1 MMQLSKEDIYAALL
15 RRYPAYT
22 SKQLNV
28 SDLARVCDISL
39 SHSLQIH
46 WPFEKNLTKVYFCY
60 IIFMLHLEH
69 KYNIFEVFEMTNESF
84 SEKVSVN
91 INTSTLSSIDLL
103 VDNGYYSNRSD
114 FINQALREGLQ
125 KHQNTL
131 DRIIDKKMESN
142 DESPNHWFIGVY
154 GLEKQDIDMA
164 KKRGREMEIK
174 GYGVLAID
182 EHIDEETLF
191 EVVRTIKVK
200 GKVVCKKSIKEHYGL
215 K

>member
-1 MMQLSKEDIYAALL
+1 M
-15 RRYPAYT
+15 
-22 SKQLNV
+22 N
-28 SDLARVCDISL
+28 
-39 SHSLQIH
+39 
-46 WPFEKNLTKVYFCY
+46 
-60 IIFMLHLEH
+60 
-69 KYNIFEVFEMTNESF
+69 NENF

-125 KHQNTL
+125 KHQNTI
-131 DRIIDKKMESN
+131 DRIIDKKTEFN
-142 DESPNHWFIGVY
+142 GESPNQWFIGVY
-154 GLEKQDIDMA
+154 GLEKQEVEMA
-164 KKRGREMEIK
+164 KNQGREIEIK
-174 GYGVLAID
+174 GYGVLVID
-182 EHIDEETLF
+182 GDIDEETIF